1 MDRVSMSTSGGKV
14 LKDTVESLLDLA
26 SAGSLECEIYG
37 EEADSFQVEVFGGEV
52 ESVDR
57 SKEAGLGVRVVSEGR
72 VGFAWTCDLSQN
84 GLRDVLSEARSNA
97 LSGDEVDEDVLA
109 GADDAGFTGDEG
121 KVPPAA
127 YPAEKKI
134 EGALLMEAA
143 AISSDERVRSSEGAS
158 YSEVDSVVCVAGTRG
173 FIRTRSSSCC
183 SCSTGAAASTNG
195 EVRSGWSYAQ
205 ATSPETLDFR
215 RTGREAGERAA
226 MLLGGEP
233 LPTGRYRVVFDAFAF
248 SEVVSLLGDILS
260 AEMVVRG
267 SSVFEGR
274 LEEKVASKAFTLI
287 DDPFLEGGCFNVPF
301 DDEGVPSS
309 RMELISGG
317 VLKGYLHNS
326 YSTRKTGL
334 GKAGNAFRGSFKS
347 VPAPGPSN
355 LFVLPGSASVD
366 ELVDSAGKGIYI
378 QDVMGMHTAD
388 PISGDFSV
396 GISGY
401 EIQGGKRGRA
411 VCEMTISGNILSL
424 LDGIAAA
431 GNGIRFA
438 GKVGSPPVLVE
449 GLSVSGR

>member
-1 MDRVSMSTSGGKV
+1 
-14 LKDTVESLLDLA
+14 VERLLDLA

-37 EEADSFQVEVFGGEV
+37 EESESFQVEVFNGEV

-57 SKEAGLGVRVVSEGR
+57 SKEAGLGVRVLSEGR
-72 VGFAWTCDLSQN
+72 IGFAWTCDLSPD
-84 GLRDVLSEARSNA
+84 GLRDVLSEAGSNA
-97 LSGDEVDEDVLA
+97 MSGDEIDEDVLA
-109 GADDAGFTGDEG
+109 GPDSTRFYVDEG
-121 KVPPAA
+121 KEAPAGF
-127 YPAEKKI
+127 PAESKI
-134 EGALLMEAA
+134 EGALMMEAA
-143 AISSDERVRSSEGAS
+143 ALSSDDRIRSSEGAS

-173 FIRTRSSSCC
+173 FIRTRRGSCC
-183 SCSTGAAASTNG
+183 SCSTGAAASSGG

-205 ATSPETLDFR
+205 ATSPDILDFVG
-215 RTGREAGERAA
+215 TGREAGKRAA

-233 LPTGRYRVVFDAFAF
+233 LPTGRYRVVFDSLAF
-248 SEVVSLLGDILS
+248 SEVVSLLGGILS

-274 LEEKVASKAFTLI
+274 LEEKVASKEFTLI

-309 RMELISGG
+309 RVELISGG
-317 VLKGYLHNS
+317 LLKGYLHNC
-326 YSTRKTGL
+326 YSMRKTGL
-334 GKAGNAFRGSFKS
+334 GRAGNAFRDSFKS

-366 ELVDSAGKGIYI
+366 ELVDSAGQGIYI

-388 PISGDFSV
+388 PISGDFSI
-396 GISGY
+396 GINGY
-401 EIQGGKRGRA
+401 GIRGGKMGSA

-424 LDGIAAA
+424 LDGIAAV
-431 GNGIRFA
+431 GKGIRFA
-438 GKVGSPPVLVE
+438 GKAGSPAVLVE

>member
-1 MDRVSMSTSGGKV
+1 MSIRGGKV
-14 LKDTVESLLDLA
+14 LKDSVERLLDLA
-26 SAGSLECEIYG
+26 SDGSTECEIYG
-37 EEADSFQVEVFGGEV
+37 EEAESFQVEVFGGEV

-57 SKEAGLGVRVVSEGR
+57 SKEAGLGVRVISEGR
-72 VGFAWTCDLSQN
+72 VGFAWTCDLSAD
-84 GLRDVLSEARSNA
+84 GLKGVLSEARSNA

-109 GADDAGFTGDEG
+109 GPGDSEIADDEDNGGTA
-121 KVPPAA
+121 V

-134 EGALLMEAA
+134 EGALVMEEAA
-143 AISSDERVRSSEGAS
+143 LSSDDRVRSSEGAS
-158 YSEVDSVVCVAGTRG
+158 YSEVDSVVCIAGTRG

-183 SCSTGAAASTNG
+183 SCSTGAAASSNG

-226 MLLGGEP
+226 LLLGGEP
-233 LPTGRYRVVFDAFAF
+233 LPTGRYGVVFDALAF

-274 LEEKVASKAFTLI
+274 LEEKVASKVFTLI

-301 DDEGVPSS
+301 DDEGVPAS

-334 GKAGNAFRGSFKS
+334 GQAGNAFRGSFKS
-347 VPAPGPSN
+347 APVPGPSN
-355 LFVLPGSASVD
+355 LFVLPGCASVD

-396 GISGY
+396 GINGY
-401 EIQGGKRGRA
+401 EIQGGNRDRA

-424 LDGIAAA
+424 LDGIAAT
-431 GNGIRFA
+431 GRDIRFA